1 MLQKFVKITKTKFL
15 NISRNNYWNEYLDEL
30 GGTLRIE
37 PAQLV
42 IEKLEFSNEVKG
54 VYIQ

>member
-15 NISRNNYWNEYLDEL
+15 NISRNDYWNEYLDEL